1 MDWTRNL
8 QGCRNNAYQG
18 WEHVHVATGVLPS
31 SRAHPHIIDELK
43 KYFARSGVL
52 RLTWHPAVLAALPP
66 VYA

>member
-1 MDWTRNL
+1 M
-8 QGCRNNAYQG
+8 
-18 WEHVHVATGVLPS
+18 HVATGVLPS